1 MHGTGVP
8 GAYTGSKKLHR
19 VLAPNTLA
27 STFQTYEHFFLPY
40 LVQVVENSCELAAE
54 VLAYCPSG
62 YWSVTPVPTTTL
74 QYILLRPVVN
84 RFV

>member
-1 MHGTGVP
+1 MMHGTGVP

-40 LVQVVENSCELAAE
+40 LVQVVEE
-54 VLAYCPSG
+54 
-62 YWSVTPVPTTTL
+62 
-74 QYILLRPVVN
+74 LLRVSCGSTGLLSFGVLECDASTN
-84 RFV
+84 NHNTVYTVATCC